1 MKNWPVETI
10 PLPIN
15 INKWCQIEKKISRE
29 EFKFSDTSKLI
40 MFGAVGG
47 KRDIRKGF
55 KLLELALKN
64 LKKLNSAD
72 DINVI
77 IFGGNKSDTYP
88 EINFKIYHFNNI
100 NNDEILKKLYSSADV
115 MVVPSRMEAFG
126 QTALESLACGT
137 PVVAFKNT
145 GLSDIVSHKKN
156 GYLAEF
162 LDEKDLANGINWVLN
177 NSLKNNLSIN
187 SRETAQTF
195 FAEDVVFKKYK
206 EVYRNLLLK

>member
-1 MKNWPVETI
+1 
-10 PLPIN
+10 
-15 INKWCQIEKKISRE
+15 
-29 EFKFSDTSKLI
+29 
-40 MFGAVGG
+40 
-47 KRDIRKGF
+47 
-55 KLLELALKN
+55 
-64 LKKLNSAD
+64 
-72 DINVI
+72 
-77 IFGGNKSDTYP
+77 
-88 EINFKIYHFNNI
+88 
-100 NNDEILKKLYSSADV
+100 

-156 GYLAEF
+156 GCLAEF

-195 FAEDVVFKKYK
+195 
-206 EVYRNLLLK
+206 LLKMWFLKNIKKFIAIYY

>member
-1 MKNWPVETI
+1 
-10 PLPIN
+10 
-15 INKWCQIEKKISRE
+15 
-29 EFKFSDTSKLI
+29 
-40 MFGAVGG
+40 
-47 KRDIRKGF
+47 
-55 KLLELALKN
+55 
-64 LKKLNSAD
+64 
-72 DINVI
+72 
-77 IFGGNKSDTYP
+77 
-88 EINFKIYHFNNI
+88 
-100 NNDEILKKLYSSADV
+100 

-206 EVYRNLLLK
+206 DVYRNLLLK